1 MIMRLLIIAAV
12 LLATPA
18 YANSAVEWD
27 CGNGA
32 TATFNKGFLTFSTSL
47 GSQYGEKGTYPR
59 RGSHRP
65 DWRWDFRGD
74 RVKVWLNGKLCKQTN

>member
-18 YANSAVEWD
+18 YANSAAEWD

-32 TATFNKGFLTFSTSL
+32 TATSNKGFLTFSTSL

-74 RVKVWLNGKLCKQTN
+74 RVKVWLNGKLCKRTN